1 MGKKLQEVNVT
12 LLVLV
17 VSHEN
22 QILEKANCGNQ
33 LFSGPI
39 FVQKGFEFAG
49 GGIIP
54 QIVFE

>member
-22 QILEKANCGNQ
+22 QFLEKANCGN
-33 LFSGPI
+33 
-39 FVQKGFEFAG
+39 
-49 GGIIP
+49 
-54 QIVFE
+54 